1 MAKDCKCVK
10 TEPFSRVFVCFCFGE
25 TSDFSVKVKSCARLM
40 HERLLCVA
48 TPEHWAT
55 FLLQLFISHNR
66 QKK

>member
-10 TEPFSRVFVCFCFGE
+10 TEPFSCVVCLFLFGE
-25 TSDFSVKVKSCARLM
+25 RSDLSVSMNAC
-40 HERLLCVA
+40 CVA
-48 TPEHWAT
+48 TPEHRAT